1 MLGCGSG
8 TGAGVGDGSRGGGLA
23 LGIGL
28 SIAVASLPERSKV
41 CQDGMLGVLYL
52 QSKSYMPLKIAKN
65 MAQYKI

>member
-1 MLGCGSG
+1 M
-8 TGAGVGDGSRGGGLA
+8 GDGSRGGGLA

-41 CQDGMLGVLYL
+41 CQDGMLALLGVLYL

>member
-1 MLGCGSG
+1 M
-8 TGAGVGDGSRGGGLA
+8 GDGSRGGGLA

-41 CQDGMLGVLYL
+41 CKDDMLGVLYL